1 MMCNQKGEREMLKVD
16 LDAVPPV
23 RAEGGLTVSFPFHS
37 AMGTASTAA
46 VWITLEPGAELAEHC
61 DSAEELLYA
70 VAGVIEANV
79 GDESDELRAGEVALV
94 PAMAPHSLR
103 NTGEVTARVLGFF
116 SSSTNIATFAEP
128 MGPGGP
134 RVVAIGAP
142 VPLAA
147 ALEQAASL
155 A

>member
-1 MMCNQKGEREMLKVD
+1 MIKIE
-16 LDAVPPV
+16 LDAVPPAV
-23 RAEGGLTVSFPFHS
+23 AEQGLTVSFPFHS
-37 AMGTASTAA
+37 AMGAASTAA
-46 VWITLEPGAELAEHC
+46 VWLTFEPGAELAEHC

-70 VAGVIEANV
+70 VEGVLEASV
-79 GDESDELRAGEVALV
+79 GDETGELRAGEVALV

-116 SSSTNIATFAEP
+116 AASTNIATFTEP

-134 RVVAIGAP
+134 QVVAIGAP

-147 ALEQAASL
+147 PLEHAAALA
-155 A
+155 

>member
-1 MMCNQKGEREMLKVD
+1 MITVELN
-16 LDAVPPV
+16 AVPPV
-23 RAEGGLTVSFPFHS
+23 VDEQGLMVSFPFHS
-37 AMGTASTAA
+37 AMGSASTAA

-70 VAGVIEANV
+70 VEGAVEASV
-79 GDESDELRAGEVALV
+79 GDETGELRTGEIALV

-103 NTGEVTARVLGFF
+103 NAGATTARVLGFF
-116 SSSTNIATFAEP
+116 SSSTNIATFTEP

-134 RVVAIGAP
+134 QVVAIGAP

-147 ALEQAASL
+147 PLEQVPAL

>member
-1 MMCNQKGEREMLKVD
+1 VTGRETDSPKSVRGAGTEPVVD
-16 LDAVPPV
+16 IDGH
-23 RAEGGLTVSFPFHS
+23 RAAFPFHS

-46 VWITLEPGAELAEHC
+46 VWITLEPGAELAEHR

-70 VAGVIEANV
+70 VGGTMEASV
-79 GDESDELRAGEVALV
+79 GDETGELRSGEIALV

-103 NTGEVTARVLGFF
+103 NVGTTTARVLGFF
-116 SSSTNIATFAEP
+116 SSSTNIATFTEP

-134 RVVAIGAP
+134 QVVAIGAP

-147 ALEQAASL
+147 TLEPPALVY
-155 A
+155 